1 MSSVRLL
8 DDTRRINSIL
18 HRKNSGK
25 VAFNDIC
32 EVMKVVLSS
41 DVLVISKKGKI
52 LGTGYCTGFD
62 AIGDS
67 SSVKVSKFIDK
78 ELNDR
83 LIGVLSTKESVNLE
97 TLGFSEETSR
107 KYQAIITPIDI
118 SGQRYGT
125 LVIYK
130 PSSESAYSIE
140 DIILTEYGATVVG
153 LEMVRSVAEESAEED
168 RRAQGVQAALST
180 LSASETE
187 AVVHIF
193 EELSGFEGILVASR
207 IADREGITR
216 SVIVNALRKLESAGV
231 IVSKSSGM
239 KGTYIKVT
247 NELIYD
253 EIEELKKR

>member
-1 MSSVRLL
+1 MSSVKLL
-8 DDTRRINSIL
+8 DDTRKINQIL

-67 SSVKVSKFIDK
+67 SAVKVSKFIDK

-107 KYQAIITPIDI
+107 KYQESCFMTTI
-118 SGQRYGT
+118 
-125 LVIYK
+125 
-130 PSSESAYSIE
+130 SES
-140 DIILTEYGATVVG
+140 
-153 LEMVRSVAEESAEED
+153 
-168 RRAQGVQAALST
+168 
-180 LSASETE
+180 
-187 AVVHIF
+187 
-193 EELSGFEGILVASR
+193 
-207 IADREGITR
+207 
-216 SVIVNALRKLESAGV
+216 
-231 IVSKSSGM
+231 
-239 KGTYIKVT
+239 
-247 NELIYD
+247 
-253 EIEELKKR
+253 